1 MRPALFAALVAGAV
15 LSALSP
21 AHAQAPAAAAPA
33 PKLAFP
39 LACQIGRTC
48 EIQHYVDRDPGP
60 GMLDYR
66 CGHRVEDKHDGI
78 DFRLLDMA
86 AQRAGVD
93 VLAAAAGRVIAVRD
107 GVQDISIRAPGA
119 PSTAGRQCGNR
130 VAIGLG
136 DSWIL
141 DYCHLA
147 QGSLKVKVGDAVSVG
162 QPLAQV
168 GLSGDTEFPHLHFSV
183 RHANQVVD
191 PFAPAS
197 TTGCEAEP
205 GSLWTPAAAG
215 QMPYRRGVVLNTGF
229 SSAQIDQAA
238 IENRTAPPPAP
249 DGPALVAY
257 ARLLGLELGDVIE
270 ITLLGPDGKA
280 AAVGSLPPLDHDKDE
295 FRAQV
300 GRKRPPQG
308 WARGV
313 YTAVMQVR
321 RAGAVVITERWQT
334 TL

>member
-1 MRPALFAALVAGAV
+1 MRLALFAALAVGAAVVAVG
-15 LSALSP
+15 SSK
-21 AHAQAPAAAAPA
+21 AQAEP

-39 LACQIGRTC
+39 LACEIGRSC

-78 DFRLLDMA
+78 DFRLTDMA

-107 GVQDISIRAPGA
+107 GVPDISIRAPGA
-119 PSTAGRQCGNR
+119 PSTAGHQCGNR

-136 DSWIL
+136 DGWIL

-147 QGSLKVKVGDAVSVG
+147 RGSLKVKVGDAVAAG
-162 QPLAQV
+162 QPLAHV

-191 PFAPAS
+191 PFAPAT
-197 TTGCEAEP
+197 TTGCEAQAE
-205 GSLWTPAAAG
+205 SLWIPAVVG
-215 QMPYRRGVVLNTGF
+215 RMPYRRGVALNTGF
-229 SSAQIDQAA
+229 ASAQTSGPA
-238 IENRTAPPPAP
+238 IEERAAPAASA

-257 ARLLGLELGDVIE
+257 ARLIGVELGDVIA
-270 ITLLGPDGKA
+270 ITVLGPDGKA
-280 AAVGSLPPLDHDKDE
+280 LVAGTLPPLDHDKDE
-295 FRAQV
+295 FLAQV

-313 YTAVMQVR
+313 YTAVLEVR
-321 RAGAVVITERWQT
+321 RAGAVAIRQRWQT